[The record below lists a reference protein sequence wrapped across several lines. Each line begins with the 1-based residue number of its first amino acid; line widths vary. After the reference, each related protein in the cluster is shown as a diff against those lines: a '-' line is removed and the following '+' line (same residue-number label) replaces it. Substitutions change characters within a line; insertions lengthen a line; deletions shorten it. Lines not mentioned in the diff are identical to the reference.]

1 MILTRRWLPKSTAR
15 RLPLGVTTFLATIT
29 LRTHKTT
36 SSLLRPSASIGSP
49 SPTPSRL
56 IVPRATFAR
65 SDKRIVDNSAPSD
78 KGNLPNRPIFLRPT
92 GTSLG
97 PCRRAAGV
105 SPPVLDFIFA
115 SRAWRRFPRKSKA
128 AKNRRA
134 DTRRSPQTVVV
145 RGPGAAPEKT
155 AQKNGVP
162 IPALE
167 MNKEERGPQP
177 TFAGPPVRD
186 RVVNP
191 VSFRKVVSG

>member
-65 SDKRIVDNSAPSD
+65 SDKCIVDNSAPSD
-78 KGNLPNRPIFLRPT
+78 KGNLPNRPIFLLPT

-97 PCRRAAGV
+97 HRPL
-105 SPPVLDFIFA
+105 S
-115 SRAWRRFPRKSKA
+115 
-128 AKNRRA
+128 NRRLA
-134 DTRRSPQTVVV
+134 QRALRRPPGRQKKGSPFLPWRWTRRNEDPNPLSQGHPS
-145 RGPGAAPEKT
+145 G
-155 AQKNGVP
+155 N
-162 IPALE
+162 AL
-167 MNKEERGPQP
+167 
-177 TFAGPPVRD
+177 
-186 RVVNP
+186 
-191 VSFRKVVSG
+191 